1 MGTKAK
7 AIRMASQGGPDVL
20 QLQDVE
26 LAAPGKGEVLLRQT
40 VIGLNFIDVY
50 FRDGS
55 YLLDLP
61 AGVGAEA
68 AGVVEAVGADVT
80 EFKVGD
86 RVAYGGSAPGAYASY
101 RIMPAARL
109 VHVPAG
115 VSDEAA
121 AAMLMKGMT
130 AEYLLKPLRRRAA
143 GTAGSVLRRIG
154 GVGLIAGQWGK
165 HLGARMIGVTTGADK
180 IKLALAHGYDAV
192 VDRKTDKIAERVRSL
207 TGGKGV
213 AVAYDSVGKTTFEDT
228 LASLAPRGYFVT
240 FGATTGAPPPLEAAL
255 LQKNG
260 SLYYT
265 RPTLATYIAA
275 REDLVASAAAVFDL
289 VAKGVI
295 TPQIGPALSA
305 GGCGPG
311 PPRPRSRQDPRF
323 VAVDAVTPKSH
334 AFPAAKPERS
344 LAMHVFIQL
353 DLDMP

>member
-7 AIRMASQGGPDVL
+7 AIRMASQGGPEVL
-20 QLQDVE
+20 KLQDVE
-26 LAAPGKGEVLLRQT
+26 LAAPGRGEVLIRQT
-40 VIGLNFIDVY
+40 AIGLNFLDVY

-55 YLLDLP
+55 YPLDLP

-68 AGVVEAVGADVT
+68 AGVVEAIGADVT
-80 EFKVGD
+80 DFKVGD

-109 VHVPAG
+109 VHVPKG

-121 AAMLMKGMT
+121 AAVLMKGMT
-130 AEYLLKPLRRRAA
+130 VEYLLNRCYAVQAGQQVLFYAA
-143 GTAGSVLRRIG
+143 AG

-165 HLGARMIGVTTGADK
+165 HLGARMIGVTTGADRT
-180 IKLALAHGYDAV
+180 KLALAHGYDAV
-192 VDRKTDKIAERVRSL
+192 VDRKTDKIAERVRAL

-213 AVAYDSVGKTTFEDT
+213 TVAYDSVGKNTFEDT
-228 LASLAPRGYFVT
+228 LMSLAPRGYFVT

-275 REDLVASAAAVFDL
+275 REDLVASAASVFDL

-295 TPQIGPALSA
+295 TPQIGQRYALADAAQAHRDLEA
-305 GGCGPG
+305 GKTQG
-311 PPRPRSRQDPRF
+311 S
-323 VAVDAVTPKSH
+323 
-334 AFPAAKPERS
+334 S
-344 LAMHVFIQL
+344 LLML
-353 DLDMP
+353 